1 MRGSPRFPMSE
12 PGETPESA
20 SPIAFAGST
29 RASKGTF
36 VTNAREIANL
46 VNLQA
51 SLSLAVTIVISE

>member
-1 MRGSPRFPMSE
+1 MSE

-29 RASKGTF
+29 RASKSTF